1 MNLGDGGQSVRGVL
15 GQERTQALF
24 FVTAGML
31 DILVKEIKRRTFDK
45 IRNKRRRGE
54 TNMDITIIK
63 NTNNN

>member
-1 MNLGDGGQSVRGVL
+1 MRGVL
-15 GQERTQALF
+15 GQERTQVLF

-54 TNMDITIIK
+54 TNMDIKIIK